1 MSNSSLAWSK
11 WICAS
16 CLTLASSRLIT
27 PRLEEISTSQHH
39 LFYRLNDNNM
49 APVQSARPEK
59 DKRLKAILC
68 KLLRPFHPSSADS
81 LLCTAFAADLESQ
94 LPTAAASRQSGTLS
108 EETTNQI
115 SSFPSKFG
123 AIATPKCE
131 EVDRIGTTIWN
142 LCTRLRRDV
151 ETDNPKEIP
160 IILLLARVFSF
171 LLIDGAYD
179 GGRNAPGNLARLMKI
194 GIKAG
199 KSCIGSRTF
208 V

>member
-1 MSNSSLAWSK
+1 
-11 WICAS
+11 
-16 CLTLASSRLIT
+16 
-27 PRLEEISTSQHH
+27 
-39 LFYRLNDNNM
+39 M

-59 DKRLKAILC
+59 DKRLKTILC
-68 KLLRPFHPSSADS
+68 KLLRPFHLRPLTHYCVSTD
-81 LLCTAFAADLESQ
+81 FAADLESQ
-94 LPTAAASRQSGTLS
+94 LPTAAASRTSGTLC

-123 AIATPKCE
+123 ALAAPKCE

-151 ETDNPKEIP
+151 ETDNPKDVP

-171 LLIDGAYD
+171 LLLDGAYD
-179 GGRNAPGNLARLMKI
+179 GGRNAPGNLARLVKI

-208 V
+208 VWENIC